1 MLIISGTG
9 AVKLTD
15 DVRTA
20 VAAVSR
26 RYHFGSSTRASDS
39 ITSTSTT
46 TSEPFVPF
54 CMLKFVSGAE
64 STLTVDTVATKPKTS
79 QLDGSADDDA
89 VQATWESLM
98 ASLPRDQCR
107 MALAQVPWRAHS
119 DGVVRTRAVFI
130 LWTPQEGPSIKER
143 MVASMF
149 TKGAKGLIDQWG
161 GGGMSLPVQASTV
174 ADLELVDVEDKIRA
188 KATVK

>member
-1 MLIISGTG
+1 
-9 AVKLTD
+9 V
-15 DVRTA
+15 
-20 VAAVSR
+20 
-26 RYHFGSSTRASDS
+26 
-39 ITSTSTT
+39 
-46 TSEPFVPF
+46 
-54 CMLKFVSGAE
+54 LKFLSGAE
-64 STLTVDTVATKPKTS
+64 STLTVDTVATEPKTV
-79 QLDGSADDDA
+79 QLSGSVSDDNDDDA
-89 VQATWESLM
+89 VPATWESLM
-98 ASLPRDQCR
+98 ASLPQDQCR

-143 MVASMF
+143 MAASMF

-161 GGGMSLPVQASTV
+161 GGGMSLAVQASTV